1 MAATIYLHWTATG
14 YDWIRPGHYHS
25 IITGDGLVHRLH
37 SYSVD
42 LPAHTWQRNSN
53 AVALSCSCMGGTPDP
68 WTQPPTPSQ
77 LESLC
82 AETASIARSWGWSV
96 ADINITTVMTH
107 AEAASNRDGRSMHD
121 NYGPVIWGGS
131 GERWDL
137 LQLKRNGATD
147 GGEQLRAGI
156 QALMRG
162 KSSAGFTTR
171 ADKLEPLLFRGH
183 TLIKARG
190 DDLPVQIDANGTSWA
205 LAADLLARYD
215 IPYVWHTSSQRLLV
229 GALDVA
235 PTYRADA
242 IQADVGWELFEMSL
256 QTGNAPVILTGIM
269 RPTSDRPVQT
279 ARAWCRVVEFAEEF
293 GVSIAYNPL
302 VLGERRGG

>member
-1 MAATIYLHWTATG
+1 MAARIYLHWTATG

-25 IITGDGLVHRLH
+25 IITGDGRVNRLH

-42 LPAHTWQRNSN
+42 LPAHTWQRNTN
-53 AVALSCSCMGGTPDP
+53 AVALSCSCMGGIPDP
-68 WTQPPTPSQ
+68 WTQPPTSQQ

-82 AETASIARSWGWSV
+82 AETASIARSWGWRPS
-96 ADINITTVMTH
+96 DINITTVMTH
-107 AEAASNRDGRSMHD
+107 AEAASNRDGRMMHD

-137 LQLKRNGATD
+137 LQLNRNGPCD

-162 KSSAGFTTR
+162 EQSGGFFTR
-171 ADKLEPLLFRGH
+171 EESPAQLLFRGH
-183 TLIKARG
+183 TTIKARG
-190 DDLPVQIDANGTSWA
+190 DDLSVQIDENGASWA

-215 IPYVWHTSSQRLLV
+215 IPYVWDTGLQRILV

-242 IQADVGWELFEMSL
+242 IQADVGWMLFEMSL
-256 QTGNAPVILTGIM
+256 QTGHAPVILTGIM
-269 RPTSDRPVQT
+269 RPSLDQPAQN

-293 GVSIAYNPL
+293 GVSIAYTPL

>member
-25 IITGDGLVHRLH
+25 IIGGDGRVHRLH

-42 LPAHTWQRNSN
+42 LSAHTWQRNSN
-53 AVALSCSCMGGTPDP
+53 AVALTCSCMGGIPDP
-68 WTQPPTPSQ
+68 WTQPPTPHQ

-82 AETASIARSWGWSV
+82 AETAAVAKSWGWSPV
-96 ADINITTVMTH
+96 DINITTVMTH

-121 NYGPVIWGGS
+121 NYGPVIWGGT

-137 LQLKRNGATD
+137 LQLQRHGPSD
-147 GGEQLRAGI
+147 GGEP
-156 QALMRG
+156 
-162 KSSAGFTTR
+162 SAGFNTTVDR
-171 ADKLEPLLFRGH
+171 PEPLLFRGY
-183 TLIKARG
+183 TTVKARG
-190 DDLPVQIDANGTSWA
+190 DDLSVQIDENGVSWA

-215 IPYVWHTSSQRLLV
+215 IPYVWDASLQRLLV

-235 PTYRADA
+235 PTYRVDA

-256 QTGNAPVILTGIM
+256 QTSNAPVILTGIM
-269 RPTSDRPVQT
+269 RPTNDRPAQT
-279 ARAWCRVVEFAEEF
+279 ARAWCRLVEFAEEF
-293 GVSIAYNPL
+293 GVSIAYNPV

>member
-1 MAATIYLHWTATG
+1 
-14 YDWIRPGHYHS
+14 
-25 IITGDGLVHRLH
+25 
-37 SYSVD
+37 
-42 LPAHTWQRNSN
+42 
-53 AVALSCSCMGGTPDP
+53 
-68 WTQPPTPSQ
+68 
-77 LESLC
+77 
-82 AETASIARSWGWSV
+82 
-96 ADINITTVMTH
+96 MTH

-215 IPYVWHTSSQRLLV
+215 IPYVWDTSLQWLLV

-235 PTYRADA
+235 PT
-242 IQADVGWELFEMSL
+242 
-256 QTGNAPVILTGIM
+256 
-269 RPTSDRPVQT
+269 
-279 ARAWCRVVEFAEEF
+279 
-293 GVSIAYNPL
+293 
-302 VLGERRGG
+302 

>member
-1 MAATIYLHWTATG
+1 
-14 YDWIRPGHYHS
+14 
-25 IITGDGLVHRLH
+25 
-37 SYSVD
+37 
-42 LPAHTWQRNSN
+42 
-53 AVALSCSCMGGTPDP
+53 MGGTPDP

-82 AETASIARSWGWSV
+82 AETASIARSWGWSA

-162 KSSAGFTTR
+162 EPSAGFTTR
-171 ADKLEPLLFRGH
+171 SDKLEPLLFRGH
-183 TLIKARG
+183 TTIKARG

-215 IPYVWHTSSQRLLV
+215 IPYVWDTSLQRLLV

-242 IQADVGWELFEMSL
+242 IQADVGWALFEMSL